1 MTASSMSSNRQ
12 HGRLRPFKA
21 KHFGKDSDASKGH
34 GVSPGGRD
42 QSKPEGYVFGRPTL
56 YRPEYC
62 QQVIEVMSEGL
73 DLAGFAG
80 TISVSIDA
88 VYDWMARWPD
98 FYQAVKVARTK
109 RLLFLQRKLL
119 NTKQGVGVTAA
130 IFALKNADP
139 ETWQDRY
146 NVQTQTTV
154 RIEHVSDEQLLE
166 IATGAK
172 PMIEA
177 QPLKAMIVVTET
189 DVSEPD

>member
-1 MTASSMSSNRQ
+1 MTASVSSNRQ
-12 HGRLRPFKA
+12 HGRPRPFKA
-21 KHFGKDSDASKGH
+21 KHFGKDSDQEKA
-34 GVSPGGRD
+34 
-42 QSKPEGYVFGRPTL
+42 KPEGYVFGRPTL

-62 QQVIEVMSEGL
+62 QQVIDVMAEGL

-98 FYQAVKVARTK
+98 FHQAVKVARTK

-146 NVQTQTTV
+146 NVQTQTKIT
-154 RIEHVSDEQLLE
+154 IEHVTDQQLLE
-166 IATGAK
+166 IVSGATK

-177 QPLKAMIVVTET
+177 KPLKAVESAT
-189 DVSEPD
+189 DIPDTT